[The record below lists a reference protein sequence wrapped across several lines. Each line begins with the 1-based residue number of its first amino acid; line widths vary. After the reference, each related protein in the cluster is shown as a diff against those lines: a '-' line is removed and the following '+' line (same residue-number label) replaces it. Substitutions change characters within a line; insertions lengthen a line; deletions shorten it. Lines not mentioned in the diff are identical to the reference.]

1 MSFIAAHPQ
10 AAIDHFDALVDDVR
24 TEFGSDGLMANVER
38 FISAERPEF
47 IWDGRFQEHYL
58 GEWMGYD
65 DGAEGLHC
73 ILILSHFRSE
83 FIVASCVVDGDERLH
98 SMTRQQAYAT
108 RDAAEKAF
116 QTAIGR

>member
-1 MSFIAAHPQ
+1 MSFIATHPQ
-10 AAIDHFDALVDDVR
+10 AAVDRFDALVDDVR

-58 GEWMGYD
+58 GEWMGDD

-98 SMTRQQAYAT
+98 SMTRQRAYAT

-116 QTAIGR
+116 QSAIGR

>member
-10 AAIDHFDALVDDVR
+10 AAIDRFDALVDDVR

-58 GEWMGYD
+58 GEWMGDD
-65 DGAEGLHC
+65 DGALGLHC

-98 SMTRQQAYAT
+98 FMTRQRAYAT
-108 RDAAEKAF
+108 RDAAEMAF
-116 QTAIGR
+116 QSAACR